1 MKKFMTRAFAF
12 LLCAVMLA
20 TCAPLDG
27 FVFEAEAASYSVG
40 DTIIFGEYPQNAI
53 IDNYLIARI
62 AESPQDSDGF
72 YLYEGKRYKR
82 INSTYY
88 SFDPIEWRVLSVG
101 SDGIYI
107 MAEKILDYR
116 PYHTSYTNITWAFC
130 TLRTWLN
137 NDFYNT
143 AFTTSEKAKILTTHL
158 ANGDN
163 PWYGTSGGI
172 DTYDKIFIPS
182 VADVLDEAYGFVNS
196 TSSSSTRQAQL
207 TGYSASLA
215 GTTTNKTY
223 YWWLRSPGSYSSHAC
238 RVNSD
243 GYINGSGSGVSY
255 NYGIRPALKL
265 NPGSAIYKSKSYNS
279 YAVKAVDNA
288 TGNPISGAS
297 VVYDGRT
304 VGTTNSNGV
313 YTLKVGSD
321 EDSNKT
327 LTLTKSGYS
336 TETRRLYELN
346 SYATN
351 TIAMQ
356 NGIDISQSLASLQFA
371 KEKVTGPSV
380 TILGKTF
387 SLFSFDAGIDIS
399 GVSIKAK
406 QNTKEKTIEYI
417 IGIGDGIS
425 VESDENFSKNYK
437 EFKEFFSC
445 FSNGANYNAYRKI
458 RSKLNKFDG
467 DIGFDADLSVAG
479 YMEFDYSTGD
489 LVYKE
494 GGMVVTAEATVSQD
508 IPFAYICYAT
518 FKIGGEVE
526 GKLYIKKQSS
536 GELSPGGSFGIAV
549 KPTIGVG
556 AKLISKDV
564 ASVEAGINGSIG
576 GSITLPASALREALS
591 LDISAGCY
599 VKAKALWIFEASWS
613 KTLNCN
619 LYPNFGDI
627 TINSADAVID
637 YNDFEPIARDY
648 LDAIQ
653 IETQSIDE
661 TINNSSVYPYADP
674 QLVEL
679 DDGRIVALWLGDNG
693 TKSTMNLTTLYYS
706 VYENG
711 TWSTAEAVY
720 ESGYADNEP
729 KICTDG
735 EKVYALWQRGNEVFS
750 DDASLDYMLA
760 HTDLVYAEFDG
771 EWTEPVAVGNVGN
784 GMYPSNHSIAAENG
798 TVAIAW
804 AQDSENFAED
814 TDGTTTVYI
823 QQNID
828 GTWGEVNTATTLNNM
843 SSLAIG
849 FVDGIATIAYTTDTD
864 GDTATTG
871 DSEVYIGSTQL
882 TSDEADDYGVTY
894 QNGEFYYLSGGYLA
908 SNNTV
913 TNLYIG
919 GNYSVLTNGAT
930 TAVVYPVADGYK
942 SELYVAYKETDGYST
957 PVALTSKGKHVAD
970 YSAIIDSENT
980 IVAAMAVNNIDEN
993 ATDYPYTTTD
1003 FIIDN
1008 IGQLA
1013 DLEMAENIYYDT
1025 DSVVAGNPVTFTA
1038 TFKNTGTAAVNGYT
1052 LNLKD
1057 SSGTLVAAY
1066 EYEVSVASGE
1076 TVEANVIYTLPD
1088 DFARQIYTV
1097 EVVSADD
1104 GNEANNSTTVEIGYA
1119 DIEVVSC
1126 EITDGTIIATITNNG
1141 YETVTGAKVNFSRFI
1156 TESATLGTVAIGE
1169 IAPGEVKT
1177 AEYILPASQLT
1188 FDTPYSSNRFVVEVT
1203 SDTEEISAV
1212 NNTAEVLYSP
1222 KAVEGIS
1229 LHTSELTIDI
1239 GTKHQLLATVA
1250 PSDAYNKVVHWVS
1263 DSTNIVE
1270 VDEYTGELTAV
1281 SGGTAIIT
1289 AITDDG
1295 GFVAQ
1300 CVVTVNVGVTSVDM
1314 SRGEAD
1320 MTVGQSLTL
1329 TANITPTGASN
1340 QNVTWVSSNEKVAT
1354 VANGVVTAL
1363 KTGETTIT
1371 VTTEDGGYTA
1381 ECIIN
1386 VTNPVTGI
1394 AISDTTAM
1402 MYLDGTKQLT
1412 ATVAPL
1418 DADDTTVIWSSSD
1431 DYTVSVDQSG
1441 LLTAL
1446 GTGTAVITAK
1456 TQDGGYTAT
1465 CSVTVGKH
1473 VSNVIL
1479 SESSLI
1485 LNVGYSQQLTA
1496 TILPLNATDKSVEW
1510 LSTNENVAT
1519 VDENG
1524 NVTALKAGT
1533 ATIIVSTN
1541 DGGYYAT
1548 CEVFVCSTVVGFELT
1563 NKSELLTPTETVQM
1577 LPVFEPA
1584 DAENQNIT
1592 WTSSDATIASVDE
1605 NGLVTGN
1612 KTGSAVI
1619 IATTDD
1625 GGYRDYCMVRVV
1637 SIAAQED
1644 TNTVIDLQSN
1654 SIYGLDAG
1662 IGSLDDYVTVSDED
1676 CTLEYEPTANGFGTG
1691 TVAMLTVNGEIVDSY
1706 TVVIFGDVNGD
1717 GWYDGED
1724 AVIVNLIAKGLLD
1737 EEDVGIAIWAAADC
1751 NHDGVIDE
1759 SDVDLLTGAGLLL
1772 NEVDQSATAAELE
1785 TNAAYIEYTGLI
1797 DQSFGMDVDNST
1809 AQPDNETA
1817 NAENTTV
1824 GNGLDRSETD
1834 NDSTAPEF
1842 NFEAIIADIFNLIKN
1857 ILLFIFSIIV

>member
-1 MKKFMTRAFAF
+1 MKKFLTKAFAF

-27 FVFEAEAASYSVG
+27 FVFEAEAATYAVG
-40 DTIIFGEYPQNAI
+40 DTIIFGEYPQNAV

-72 YLYEGKRYKR
+72 YVYEGKRYKR
-82 INSTYY
+82 ISSTYY
-88 SFDPIEWRVLSVG
+88 SFDPIEWRVLSVN

-116 PYHTSYTNITWAFC
+116 PYHTSYTSITWAFC

-172 DTYDKIFIPS
+172 ETYDKIFIPS

-223 YWWLRSPGSYSSHAC
+223 YWWLRTPGHDDDYAC
-238 RVNSD
+238 RVDSD
-243 GYINGSGSGVSY
+243 GSIYRSGNGVNR

-279 YAVKAVDNA
+279 YSVKAVDNA
-288 TGNPISGAS
+288 TGKPINGAS

-321 EDSNKT
+321 ENSNKT

-346 SYATN
+346 AYATN

-356 NGIDISQSLASLQFA
+356 NGVDMSLSIASLQFA

-387 SLFSFDAGIDIS
+387 SLFSFDAGINIK
-399 GVSIKAK
+399 GFSIKQK
-406 QNTKEKTIEYI
+406 QNTKDKTIKYI
-417 IGIGDGIS
+417 IGLKDGIS
-425 VESDENFSKNYK
+425 VENYDDFNKNYDEMK
-437 EFKEFFSC
+437 DFFKGFSD
-445 FSNGANYNAYRKI
+445 STHKNNYYKYNKVKD
-458 RSKLNKFDG
+458 KLEKHGG
-467 DIGFDADLSVAG
+467 DVGFDCNLSVAG
-479 YMEFDYSTGD
+479 YIEFDYSTGD
-489 LVYKE
+489 LKFKE
-494 GGMVVTAEATVSQD
+494 GGMVVTAEAAVSQD
-508 IPFAYICYAT
+508 IPFWGICYAT
-518 FKIGGEVE
+518 FEIGGEVE
-526 GKLYIKKQSS
+526 GKLYLQHQSS
-536 GELSPGGSFGIAV
+536 GQMAPGGSFGIAV
-549 KPTIGVG
+549 KPKIGVG
-556 AKLISKDV
+556 AKLLSKDV
-564 ASVEAGINGSIG
+564 ASVEVGINGSIG
-576 GSITLPASALREALS
+576 GEITLPASALREALS

-599 VKAKALWIFEASWS
+599 VKAKALWVLEAEWS

-637 YNDFEPIARDY
+637 HNDFEPIARDY
-648 LDAIQ
+648 LNAVQ

-661 TINNSSVYPYADP
+661 TINKYSVYPYADP

-679 DDGRIVALWLGDNG
+679 NDGRIVALWLGDNG
-693 TKSTMNLTTLYYS
+693 TKTTMNLTTLYCS

-711 TWSTAEAVY
+711 TWSAPKAVY
-720 ESGYADNEP
+720 ESGLADNEP
-729 KICTDG
+729 KIATDG

-760 HTDLVYAEFDG
+760 HTDLVYSEFDG
-771 EWTEPVAVGNVGN
+771 EWTEPVLVGNVGS
-784 GMYPSNHSIAAENG
+784 GMYPANHSIVAENG
-798 TVAIAW
+798 TVAIVW

-814 TDGTTTVYI
+814 TDGTTTVYT
-823 QQNID
+823 QQNV
-828 GTWGEVNTATTLNNM
+828 GGAWGEVNTATTLNNM
-843 SSLAIG
+843 TSLAIG
-849 FVDGIATIAYTTDTD
+849 FIDGVATIAYTADPD

-882 TSDEADDYGVTY
+882 TNDTTDDYGVTY
-894 QNGEFYYLSGGYLA
+894 QNGEFWYLANGYLA
-908 SNNTV
+908 TNNTV
-913 TNLYIG
+913 TDLYVG
-919 GNYSVLTNGAT
+919 GSYSVLTNGT
-930 TAVVYPVADGYK
+930 STAVVYPVADGYK
-942 SELYVAYKETDGYST
+942 SELYVAYKEADGYSS
-957 PVALTSKGKHVAD
+957 PVALTSKGKHIAD

-980 IVAAMAVNNIDEN
+980 IVAAMAVNNVDEN
-993 ATDYPYTTTD
+993 ATGYPYTSTD
-1003 FIIDN
+1003 FIVDN

-1013 DLEMAENIYYDT
+1013 DLEMAENIYYDME
-1025 DSVVAGNPVTFTA
+1025 SVVAGNPVTFTA
-1038 TFKNTGTAAVNGYT
+1038 TFKNTGTAAVKGYT

-1057 SSGTLVAAY
+1057 SSGMLVAAR
-1066 EYEVSVASGE
+1066 EYEASVASGE
-1076 TVEANVIYTLPD
+1076 TVEATVIYTLPD
-1088 DFARQIYTV
+1088 DFRRQTYTV
-1097 EVVSADD
+1097 EVVSTDD
-1104 GNEANNSTTVEIGYA
+1104 GNEANNTATVEIGYA

-1126 EITDGTIIATITNNG
+1126 EITDGKIVATVTNNG
-1141 YETVTGAKVNFSRFI
+1141 YETVTGARVNFSRFI
-1156 TESATLGTVAIGE
+1156 TESTTLGTVAVGE
-1169 IAPGEVKT
+1169 LAPGEVKT

-1188 FDTPYSSNRFVVEVT
+1188 FDTPYSSNRFIVEAT
-1203 SDTEEISAV
+1203 SDTEETSVV

-1229 LHTSELTIDI
+1229 LNTSELTIDI

-1250 PSDAYNKVVHWVS
+1250 PSDAYNKVIHWVS

-1295 GFVAQ
+1295 GYVAQ
-1300 CVVTVNVGVTSVDM
+1300 CVVTVNVGVKSVDM
-1314 SRGEAD
+1314 DKGEAD

-1329 TANITPTGASN
+1329 TANITPAGASN
-1340 QNVTWVSSNEKVAT
+1340 KNISWTSSNEKVAT
-1354 VANGVVTAL
+1354 VNNGVVTAL
-1363 KTGETTIT
+1363 KTGTTTVT

-1381 ECIIN
+1381 ECVIN

-1394 AISDTTAM
+1394 ALSDTTAM

-1418 DADDTTVIWSSSD
+1418 DADDPTVIWSSSD
-1431 DYTVSVDQSG
+1431 DYTVSVDKNG

-1446 GTGTAVITAK
+1446 GTGTAVITAR

-1465 CSVTVGKH
+1465 CTVTVGRH
-1473 VSNVIL
+1473 VSNIIL
-1479 SESSLI
+1479 SDSSLI
-1485 LNVGYSQQLTA
+1485 LNVGYSQQLKA

-1510 LSTNENVAT
+1510 LSTNESVAT
-1519 VDENG
+1519 VDADG
-1524 NVTALKAGT
+1524 NVTAHKAGT
-1533 ATIIVSTN
+1533 ATIIVSAN
-1541 DGGYYAT
+1541 DGGFYAT

-1577 LPVFEPA
+1577 VPVFEPA
-1584 DAENQNIT
+1584 DAENQGIS

-1605 NGLVTGN
+1605 NGLVTAN

-1637 SIAAQED
+1637 GINAKNE
-1644 TNTVIDLQSN
+1644 TNTVIDVQTN

-1662 IGSLDDYVTVSDED
+1662 INSLDGYVTVSDED
-1676 CTLEYEPTANGFGTG
+1676 CVLEYEPTQNGFGTG
-1691 TVAMLTVNGEIVDSY
+1691 TLAMLTVNGEIVDSY

-1717 GWYDGED
+1717 GWYNGED
-1724 AVIVNLIAKGLLD
+1724 AFLVNLIVKGMLD
-1737 EEDVGIAIWAAADC
+1737 RDDVGEAIWTAADC

-1772 NEVDQSATAAELE
+1772 NKVDQSATQTELAE
-1785 TNAAYIEYTGLI
+1785 NADYIEYAMLI
-1797 DQSFGMDVDNST
+1797 DQSAGMTPGISPDVDNSQQDT
-1809 AQPDNETA
+1809 TDTNATPEQPADEINI
-1817 NAENTTV
+1817 
-1824 GNGLDRSETD
+1824 
-1834 NDSTAPEF
+1834 
-1842 NFEAIIADIFNLIKN
+1842 EAIITTIFDFIKK
-1857 ILLFIFSIIV
+1857 LFTFVFSFAIK